1 MNILDIKKIEL
12 EITSN
17 CNAACPG
24 CARTQRS
31 DLLDIKSFTLEDLQ
45 NIFPTKQCI
54 EGKIFKFCGVLG
66 DPVMNPDCL
75 DMIKYLVQ
83 HGGWC
88 QISTNAALQTVSWW
102 QELGKLSSETNAVD
116 VSFCVDGHRETNH
129 IYRVNTKFDT
139 IERNM
144 QAYYDGGNGKVS
156 GSWIYIVF
164 DHNEYE
170 LPIAKEH
177 AARLGLN
184 FAVRTGMRNSY
195 SGWVSVVRK
204 RNAETNKLENQVELI
219 TTTGSKEHVDKEK
232 VLQIDDTIN
241 NFNTL
246 VLNKPESLSY
256 NVVTKDEKKYKPIK
270 IKRFD
275 ELKPIE
281 ASTPEQIEALENLKE
296 LARTITCK
304 MVHEQEL
311 FIASNM
317 TLWPC
322 CFLWDS
328 WFVNKDDI
336 RTRLGIYD
344 EDWNNLTKHSIDDIL
359 AHPWFE
365 KALELSWDPTHNQH
379 INRCI
384 KTCALNKAYQNKLEF
399 QKSLESQP
407 INEEKK
413 HNNNLSCNHL
423 TNHLAIVSSDGMI
436 SPCCQ
441 FEDKRKKKFYKTI
454 WNTSALNPILK
465 TPFWKEIREEL
476 ENNNKIY
483 NCKSCWKSE
492 ESGSESKRIWIN
504 KITEPTFPV
513 RLEDLEIGL
522 DYTCNMMCRICKP
535 NQSSKWNSS
544 KVAKE
549 LYARRPAIYAS
560 VENPKKYQE
569 KIKEVLENSYLGHI
583 KRVRLV
589 GGEPFYS
596 KNFEWFMEKLCSSTD
611 ISSLH
616 FAVNTNGSILP
627 KSKILE
633 YMFRMKSVSIDF
645 SIDAIGE
652 LATTTRYGIDW
663 EVIEQNINTWIELSK
678 KYSNIKLK
686 IHSTLSILNINKVQP
701 IIDFCDLNNIH
712 FGYSV
717 LSSPDYLDFRQIPIE
732 ERLKWVVS
740 SSTQPD
746 YSIKDVNKSILSQV
760 KVNNKLYEFIYF
772 NELMDNYQQKH
783 FANVNPEIIQLAE
796 KYKNE

>member
-24 CARTQRS
+24 CSRTQRP
-31 DLLDIKSFTLEDLQ
+31 DLLDIKSFTLTDLQ
-45 NIFPTKQCI
+45 SIFPTRDYIQ
-54 EGKIFKFCGVLG
+54 GKIFKFCGVLG
-66 DPVMNPDCL
+66 DPVMNPECL
-75 DMIKYLVQ
+75 DMVKYLVK

-102 QELGKLSSETNAVD
+102 QELGKLSAETNSVD

-164 DHNEYE
+164 GHNEHE
-170 LPIAKEH
+170 LPIAREH
-177 AARLGLN
+177 AAKLGLN

-195 SGWVSVVRK
+195 NGWVSIVRK
-204 RNAETNKLENQVELI
+204 RNVETNKLENQVKLI
-219 TTTGSKEHVDKEK
+219 TTSGSKEHIDKER
-232 VLQIDDTIN
+232 VLQIDDKIN
-241 NFNTL
+241 SFNSL
-246 VLNKPESLSY
+246 ILNKPETIAFSI
-256 NVVTKDEKKYKPIK
+256 VTKDEKNFKPIK
-270 IKRFD
+270 IKNLN
-275 ELKPIE
+275 ELKSVV
-281 ASTPEQIEALENLKE
+281 ASTPEQIDALKNLKE
-296 LARTITCK
+296 LSETITCK
-304 MVHEQEL
+304 LIHEQEL

-328 WFVNKDDI
+328 WFTNKDDI
-336 RTRLGIYD
+336 RTRLGVYD
-344 EDWNNLTKHSIDDIL
+344 DNWNDLSKHSIDDIL
-359 AHPWFE
+359 SHPWFK
-365 KALELSWDPTHNQH
+365 KALQLSWDPTHYQH
-379 INRCI
+379 LNRCI

-399 QKSLESQP
+399 QKA
-407 INEEKK
+407 IEKPTVSK
-413 HNNNLSCNHL
+413 EQTNLMCNHL

-441 FEDKRKKKFYKTI
+441 FEDKRKRKFYKTI
-454 WNTSALNPILK
+454 WNTSALNPVLK
-465 TPFWKEIREEL
+465 APFWKEIREDL
-476 ENNNKIY
+476 KNNNKIY
-483 NCKSCWKSE
+483 NCKNCWKPE
-492 ESGSESKRIWIN
+492 EYGSESKRIWIN
-504 KITEPTFPV
+504 KITEPTYPV

-535 NQSSKWNSS
+535 SQSSKWNSS
-544 KVAKE
+544 KVARD
-549 LYARRPAIYAS
+549 LYARRPAIYKI
-560 VENPKKYQE
+560 VENPKNYQNR
-569 KIKEVLENSYLGHI
+569 IKELLEGSYLGHI

-596 KNFEWFMEKLCSSTD
+596 KNFEWFMEKLCLSTD
-611 ISSLH
+611 ISSLQ

-627 KSKILE
+627 KSQILE
-633 YMFRMKSVSIDF
+633 YMFQMKSVNIDF
-645 SIDAIGE
+645 SIDALGD
-652 LATTTRYGIDW
+652 LATTTRYGVDW
-663 EVIEQNINTWIELSK
+663 DIIENNINKWVDLCKDHKNINLS
-678 KYSNIKLK
+678 
-686 IHSTLSILNINKVQP
+686 IHSTISILNINKVQS
-701 IIDFCDLNNIH
+701 IIDFCDLKSVH

-740 SSTQPD
+740 SSFQPD
-746 YSIKDVNKSILSQV
+746 YSIKDLNKSILSQV
-760 KVNNKLYEFIYF
+760 KVDNKLYEFIYF
-772 NELMDNYQQKH
+772 NELMDNYQQKI
-783 FANVNPEIIQLAE
+783 FAEVNPEIIKLAE